1 MVLFGSSFGLSLKMV
16 RQRGKGLERRAMRG
30 KALRNKDMA
39 RETVERDDSGGFTLP
54 VALRM

>member
-1 MVLFGSSFGLSLKMV
+1 MVLFGSSFGLSLKMM

-39 RETVERDDSGGFTLP
+39 RETVEREMTVG
-54 VALRM
+54 ALRYQWR